1 MILMKKLNEDNYRGE
16 KNGDEDN
23 NGNDKD
29 VNEDT
34 DNDNYRNDNDYELTM
49 SDKASR

>member
-1 MILMKKLNEDNYRGE
+1 MIRKLTEDNYKEE
-16 KNGDEDN
+16 KNDN
-23 NGNDKD
+23 KD